1 MSMIIGL
8 NGAAGSGKDEVA
20 FAMERWANLKNIDF
34 QKISYAGPVYELAS
48 VIFGTSME
56 LLGERR
62 GKELPSWFTVT
73 KEQLEL
79 ANDFWNDNG
88 LAEYADFAY
97 IWPRFENR
105 WLAPYRVDPFHP
117 EGNPLFSTYIS
128 PRQILQLIGTE
139 LGRRMASRDIWINTL
154 KRSVIQAKADLVVVT
169 DIRFNDEA
177 LVIHQIPKMSES
189 LVMQVIGKGSPH
201 LIKSGHVSESG
212 ISEELV
218 NIKFTNTFE
227 GLEKLEKDVFF
238 LLEDTSFMHI

>member
-20 FAMERWANLKNIDF
+20 FAMERWANLKNIEF
-34 QKISYAGPVYELAS
+34 QKISFAGPVYELAS

-56 LLGERR
+56 FLGGRK

-73 KEQLEL
+73 REQLEL
-79 ANDFWNDNG
+79 ANDFWINNG

-97 IWPRFENR
+97 IWPRFEDQ
-105 WLAPYRVDPFHP
+105 WLAPFRVDPFHP
-117 EGNPLFSTYIS
+117 KDDPLFSVYIS
-128 PRQILQLIGTE
+128 PRQILQFIGTE
-139 LGRRMASRDIWINTL
+139 LGRKLASKDIWINTL
-154 KRSVIQAKADLVVVT
+154 KRSIINTRADLVVVT

-177 LVIHQIPKMSES
+177 IVIHQIPKMSES
-189 LVMQVIGKGSPH
+189 LVMQVIGKESPH
-201 LIKSGHVSESG
+201 LIKSSHVSESG
-212 ISEELV
+212 ISEGLV